1 MSLNILFSLHK
12 VIIGLVAMLQSHLST
27 LFFITVFFLNTNAL
41 SAQSKVVS
49 GLENLLQNHLDL
61 VEGKRLGV
69 IANQTSVNSNGE
81 HIIDLLSNHGKVVAV
96 FGPEHGIR
104 GNIAAGEKIPD
115 QVQSDIKI
123 FSVYGNFRS
132 PTPAMLKDID
142 VLIYDI
148 QDVGVKFYTYISNL
162 FLAMGAAKRDG
173 IPVIVLDRPN
183 PIRADR
189 VEGPVTTPP
198 HHSFV
203 GVAPLPTR
211 YGMTVG
217 EIAKMFNNEDYLGF
231 NLNSDLTVIKMENYT
246 RDMWYDQTGLPW
258 IAPSPNMPDL
268 ETATVYPGM
277 CLFEGTGFSEGR
289 GTPNPFLILGAPN
302 IDAKK
307 WLKGVPKKYLR
318 GVKAKTIKFSPR
330 PIKGKD
336 SSPKHKGATC
346 FGLKLIITDRDQFKP
361 IPLAV
366 ALLSSAQ
373 KLYPKEL
380 QTRKG
385 LDRLWGSE
393 DLRALLHSNVETEKV
408 VKFASPN
415 NEQFLNVRKKY
426 LLY

>member
-1 MSLNILFSLHK
+1 MKNIFKITLLFSL
-12 VIIGLVAMLQSHLST
+12 
-27 LFFITVFFLNTNAL
+27 ITNVNFNL
-41 SAQSKVVS
+41 SAQEIIPGAFRINDFKK
-49 GLENLLQNHLDL
+49 EI
-61 VEGKRLGV
+61 EGKKIG
-69 IANQTSVNSNGE
+69 
-81 HIIDLLSNHGKVVAV
+81 VVANHSSIIINNGKSTHLV
-96 FGPEHGIR
+96 DSLISLDIDVRKIFSPEHGFK
-104 GNIAAGEKIPD
+104 G
-115 QVQSDIKI
+115 DIDDGALIKDGKYRNTI
-123 FSVYGNFRS
+123 DIISLYGSNKE
-132 PTPAMLKDID
+132 MKVKDISDLD
-142 VLIYDI
+142 VLIFDI

-189 VEGPVTTPP
+189 VEGPITTPP

-231 NLNSDLTVIKMENYT
+231 SLNCDLTVIEMENYS

-277 CLFEGTGFSEGR
+277 CLFEGTNFSEGR
-289 GTPNPFLILGAPN
+289 GTPTPFLMFGAPN

-307 WLKGVPKKYLR
+307 WLRGVPKKYLK
-318 GVKAKTIKFSPR
+318 GVKAKTVEFTPH
-330 PIKGKD
+330 PIPGKD
-336 SSPKHKGATC
+336 SSPKHDGATC
-346 FGLKLIITDRDQFKP
+346 AGLKLVVTDRDKFKP

-393 DLRALLHSNVETEKV
+393 DLRALLHSNIETENV
-408 VKFASPN
+408 IKFASPD
-415 NEQFLNVRKKY
+415 NEHFLKVRKKY
-426 LLY
+426 HLYI